1 MTATIDY
8 TKITEQ
14 ERQKLPDE
22 LAKKYSPLEGPE
34 LSVGTLS
41 KFAVDTTEN
50 HDLTDVMTAVYR
62 TENILGSYFAKEAG
76 MPDVKTTDF
85 DPWEYMSTDEKIDDN
100 FTQYAK
106 HADSVE
112 EIEAVRRQVA
122 RERQDRQIISDA
134 GVTGVLS
141 MLGQGVFDPTML
153 LVGGLTIPANTY
165 RAGNSIL
172 KSGLITAGVVTGETT
187 AQELALQATQ
197 TQRTYGESAIN
208 ITASAFLS
216 GVLGSGIQTL
226 VNRSSLKLNE
236 VADDLENTMD
246 VESKIKDDINPTVN
260 EKTPNVSESTA
271 GAQAVFGDVE
281 VSGKLAK
288 KITELTAFTG
298 PLTRTLTSDEQ
309 ITRQIVVRLADNPIK
324 VDGFSGQSVEQLAK
338 TYSGN
343 LAVSVQNN
351 NKLFDAYKNNGG
363 KLKQREFNEAVAKAV
378 RSGKSDIPEVK
389 QSADYWMENLY
400 NPLKQRMI
408 EEKLLPEDVDVSTSV
423 NYLNR
428 IYDKGKIADNYDEF
442 IKRVSTW
449 LRNEDY
455 KINEKSASKT
465 EQKIATNDDYA
476 EVEETLKQQ
485 QKAKFVD
492 TRGQKVQYHGTS
504 QEITSLADDSYA
516 SLNIYGQ
523 GFYTTDA
530 TDIAK
535 GYSKK
540 GKGKKPAIYKVT
552 KISETK
558 LFDLEQ
564 PLNPKVIDWL
574 KQSTD
579 FTDEYLDEL
588 PANPTVRDALD
599 DIRDFGTSEGKS
611 ADEIQEELDSF
622 RFVLEQ
628 NGFEGYRHVGGGFT
642 GQKAHNVEIFWQ
654 PSKHIKIEKIELPSV
669 SKVKINEKE
678 ILETLQKRGFTG
690 YVKND
695 VETDISTGIKI
706 EKQVFEEQ
714 DYNDLA
720 EQIANRILGTSDGVL
735 PYDWQLGM
743 STKNTYLEPLA
754 KLRGPMQK
762 RVFNIN
768 DEAIEDFLINDI
780 EVLGA
785 RYYRQTAADVEL
797 MREFG
802 DISMQTQ
809 INDISKAYTR
819 RMETLTKKATEA
831 EAKGD
836 AKTGRKLRK
845 QSANLN
851 KKRIRDIADIEGM
864 RDRIRGVYNIG
875 EDTVFSRIGRTTRDL
890 NYLRFM
896 GGVTISSFPDVAR
909 VIMSEGFIKT
919 FGNGLMPLIK
929 NTKNFKIAADELK
942 GYGIGTDALIT
953 GRAEIIADI
962 ADYTQGGTMFERG
975 ARSLAGGFG
984 KINVL
989 DYWTAGMKQLQAVTM
1004 QTRIFDDLK
1013 KGKYDKR
1020 LERLGISKSDADAM
1034 WKQVQQHGKKIDGV
1048 WITNSANW
1056 DNPALARM
1064 YGAAMRK
1071 ESDRVIIIPGQE
1083 KPLFM
1088 SREMGGLF
1096 FQFRSFIMS
1105 ATQRVLIAGL
1115 QNQDH
1120 NVVGGL
1126 LSLIGMGTLVY
1137 AIKTLERGEELSDDP
1152 RVWVMEGIDRS
1163 GAIGILTELNVTLEK
1178 LSQNEVGL
1186 RPLLGIDAP
1195 SSKYVAHSLSQTAL
1209 GPTFGSL
1216 LNDTVRALSTG
1227 LGPNE
1232 MTEADIRTLRR
1243 LLPYQNLTGAR
1254 QALDKV
1260 EEAIGESL

>member
-8 TKITEQ
+8 TNLDATKYLQNAFQQGAFSVDDIPDILKLDIEDKAKMYLESLLPPSPVAEDIEDLDYEILAEQ
-14 ERQKLPDE
+14 KEQKLPDD
-22 LAKKYSPLEGPE
+22 LAKKYSPLKGAE

-50 HDLTDVMTAVYR
+50 HDLTDIMTAVYR
-62 TENILGSYFAKEAG
+62 TENVIGSYFAKESG

-85 DPWEYMSTDEKIDDN
+85 DPWVYMSTDEKIDDS

-106 HADSVE
+106 YADSVE
-112 EIEAVRRQVA
+112 EIEAVRRQIA
-122 RERQDRQIISDA
+122 REREDRQIISEA
-134 GVTGVLS
+134 GTTGVLS
-141 MLGQGVFDPTML
+141 MLGQGVLDPTML

-165 RAGNSIL
+165 RAGNGIL

-187 AQELALQATQ
+187 AQELALHATQ

-208 ITASAFLS
+208 VTASAFLS
-216 GVLGSGIQTL
+216 GVLGSGIQTI
-226 VNRSSLKLNE
+226 VNKSNLKLNE
-236 VADDLENTMD
+236 VADELEDTMN
-246 VESKIKDDINPTVN
+246 VEPKMQDGINPTVN

-343 LAVSVQNN
+343 LATSVENN

-363 KLKQREFNEAVAKAV
+363 KLKQREFNEAVAKAI
-378 RSGKSDIPEVK
+378 RSGESDIPEVK

-428 IYDKGKIADNYDEF
+428 IYDKGKIADNYNEF
-442 IKRVSTW
+442 ITRVSIW
-449 LRNEDY
+449 LRNEDF
-455 KINEKSASKT
+455 EMHVKSKSK
-465 EQKIATNDDYA
+465 E
-476 EVEETLKQQ
+476 
-485 QKAKFVD
+485 
-492 TRGQKVQYHGTS
+492 
-504 QEITSLADDSYA
+504 
-516 SLNIYGQ
+516 
-523 GFYTTDA
+523 
-530 TDIAK
+530 
-535 GYSKK
+535 
-540 GKGKKPAIYKVT
+540 P
-552 KISETK
+552 
-558 LFDLEQ
+558 
-564 PLNPKVIDWL
+564 
-574 KQSTD
+574 
-579 FTDEYLDEL
+579 
-588 PANPTVRDALD
+588 
-599 DIRDFGTSEGKS
+599 
-611 ADEIQEELDSF
+611 
-622 RFVLEQ
+622 
-628 NGFEGYRHVGGGFT
+628 
-642 GQKAHNVEIFWQ
+642 
-654 PSKHIKIEKIELPSV
+654 
-669 SKVKINEKE
+669 
-678 ILETLQKRGFTG
+678 
-690 YVKND
+690 
-695 VETDISTGIKI
+695 
-706 EKQVFEEQ
+706 FEEQ

-720 EQIANRILGTSDGVL
+720 EQIANRILGTSNGVL

-743 STKNTYLEPLA
+743 STKNTYLQPLA

-780 EVLGA
+780 DILGE
-785 RYYRQTAADVEL
+785 RYFRQTSVDTEL

-802 DISMQTQ
+802 DISMQSQ
-809 INDISKAYTR
+809 IGDISKAYTR
-819 RMETLTKKATEA
+819 KMEALTKKATEA
-831 EAKGD
+831 EANGD

-845 QSANLN
+845 QSAKLN

-909 VIMSEGFIKT
+909 VIMAEGFIKT
-919 FGNGLMPLIK
+919 FGNGLIPLIK
-929 NTKNFKIAADELK
+929 NAKNFKIAADELK
-942 GYGIGTDALIT
+942 GMGIGTDGIIT
-953 GRAEIIADI
+953 GRSQYIADI

-984 KINVL
+984 KINIL
-989 DYWTAGMKQLQAVTM
+989 DYWTAGMKQLQGITM

-1020 LERLGISKSDADAM
+1020 LERLGISKSNADGM
-1034 WKQVQQHGKKIDGV
+1034 WKQVQQHGKKVDGI
-1048 WITNSANW
+1048 WLTNRANW
-1056 DNPALARM
+1056 DNPELAKM
-1064 YGAAMRK
+1064 YAAAMRK

-1120 NVVGGL
+1120 NTVGGL
-1126 LSLIGMGTLVY
+1126 LSLIGMGMLVY
-1137 AIKTLERGEELSDDP
+1137 TIKTLERGEELSDDP

-1178 LSQNEVGL
+1178 ISQNEIGL

-1216 LNDTVRALSTG
+1216 LNDTIRALSTG
-1227 LGPNE
+1227 LGPNG

-1243 LLPYQNLTGAR
+1243 LLPYQNLTGVK

-1260 EEAIGESL
+1260 EEAIGDSL

>member
-14 ERQKLPDE
+14 ERQKLPDD

-41 KFAVDTTEN
+41 KFAVDTTET

-62 TENILGSYFAKEAG
+62 TENILGSYFSKEAG

-85 DPWEYMSTDEKIDDN
+85 DPWEYMSTDEKIDDS

-122 RERQDRQIISDA
+122 REREDRQTISEA
-134 GVTGVLS
+134 GPIGVATTF
-141 MLGQGVFDPTML
+141 GVGALDPTML

-165 RAGNSIL
+165 RAGNNIL

-187 AQELALQATQ
+187 AQELALHATQ

-208 ITASAFLS
+208 MTASAFLS
-216 GVLGSGIQTL
+216 GVLGSGIQSL
-226 VNRSSLKLNE
+226 VNRSNLKLNE
-236 VADDLENTMD
+236 VSDELKDTMN
-246 VESKIKDDINPTVN
+246 VEPKMQDGINPTVN

-288 KITELTAFTG
+288 KITKLTAFTG

-428 IYDKGKIADNYDEF
+428 IYDKGKIDSNYDEF

-449 LRNEDY
+449 LRNEDF
-455 KINEKSASKT
+455 EMHTKSK
-465 EQKIATNDDYA
+465 
-476 EVEETLKQQ
+476 
-485 QKAKFVD
+485 
-492 TRGQKVQYHGTS
+492 
-504 QEITSLADDSYA
+504 
-516 SLNIYGQ
+516 
-523 GFYTTDA
+523 
-530 TDIAK
+530 
-535 GYSKK
+535 SKK
-540 GKGKKPAIYKVT
+540 P
-552 KISETK
+552 
-558 LFDLEQ
+558 
-564 PLNPKVIDWL
+564 
-574 KQSTD
+574 
-579 FTDEYLDEL
+579 
-588 PANPTVRDALD
+588 
-599 DIRDFGTSEGKS
+599 
-611 ADEIQEELDSF
+611 
-622 RFVLEQ
+622 
-628 NGFEGYRHVGGGFT
+628 
-642 GQKAHNVEIFWQ
+642 
-654 PSKHIKIEKIELPSV
+654 
-669 SKVKINEKE
+669 
-678 ILETLQKRGFTG
+678 
-690 YVKND
+690 
-695 VETDISTGIKI
+695 
-706 EKQVFEEQ
+706 FEEQ
-714 DYNDLA
+714 DYDDLA

-743 STKNTYLEPLA
+743 STKNTYLQPLA

-768 DEAIEDFLINDI
+768 DELIEDFLINDI

-802 DISMQTQ
+802 DISMQAQ

-819 RMETLTKKATEA
+819 KMETLTKKATEA

-845 QSANLN
+845 QSADLN

-919 FGNGLMPLIK
+919 FSNGLMPLIK

-984 KINVL
+984 KVNVL
-989 DYWTAGMKQLQAVTM
+989 DYWTAGLKQLQAITM

-1056 DNPALARM
+1056 DNPTLARM

-1105 ATQRVLIAGL
+1105 ATQRVMIAGL

-1120 NVVGGL
+1120 NAVGGL

-1137 AIKTLERGEELSDDP
+1137 TIKTLERGEELSDDP

-1178 LSQNEVGL
+1178 ISQNKIGL

-1216 LNDTVRALSTG
+1216 LNDTIRALSTG
-1227 LGPNE
+1227 LGPDE

-1243 LLPYQNLTGAR
+1243 LLPYQNLTGVR

-1260 EEAIGESL
+1260 EEAIGDSL

>member
-14 ERQKLPDE
+14 ERQKLPDD

-41 KFAVDTTEN
+41 KFAVDTTQT

-85 DPWEYMSTDEKIDDN
+85 DPWEYMSTDEKIDDS

-122 RERQDRQIISDA
+122 RERQDRQTISEA
-134 GVTGVLS
+134 GPIGVATTF
-141 MLGQGVFDPTML
+141 GVGALDPTML

-187 AQELALQATQ
+187 AQELALHATQ

-208 ITASAFLS
+208 MTASAFLS

-226 VNRSSLKLNE
+226 VNRSNLKLNE
-236 VADDLENTMD
+236 VADELEDTMN
-246 VESKIKDDINPTVN
+246 VEPKMQDGINPTVN

-298 PLTRTLTSDEQ
+298 PLTRGLTNESQIARQ
-309 ITRQIVVRLADNPIK
+309 ITVRLADNPIK

-343 LAVSVQNN
+343 LAISKQNN
-351 NKLFDAYKNNGG
+351 SRLFDAYKNNGG
-363 KLKQREFNEAVAKAV
+363 KLKQREFNEAVSKAI
-378 RSGKSDIPEVK
+378 RTGESDIPEVK

-428 IYDKGKIADNYDEF
+428 IYDKGKIANNYDEF

-449 LRNEDY
+449 LRNEDF
-455 KINEKSASKT
+455 EMHTKSK
-465 EQKIATNDDYA
+465 
-476 EVEETLKQQ
+476 
-485 QKAKFVD
+485 
-492 TRGQKVQYHGTS
+492 
-504 QEITSLADDSYA
+504 
-516 SLNIYGQ
+516 
-523 GFYTTDA
+523 
-530 TDIAK
+530 
-535 GYSKK
+535 SKK
-540 GKGKKPAIYKVT
+540 P
-552 KISETK
+552 
-558 LFDLEQ
+558 
-564 PLNPKVIDWL
+564 
-574 KQSTD
+574 
-579 FTDEYLDEL
+579 
-588 PANPTVRDALD
+588 
-599 DIRDFGTSEGKS
+599 
-611 ADEIQEELDSF
+611 
-622 RFVLEQ
+622 
-628 NGFEGYRHVGGGFT
+628 
-642 GQKAHNVEIFWQ
+642 
-654 PSKHIKIEKIELPSV
+654 
-669 SKVKINEKE
+669 
-678 ILETLQKRGFTG
+678 
-690 YVKND
+690 
-695 VETDISTGIKI
+695 
-706 EKQVFEEQ
+706 FEEQ
-714 DYNDLA
+714 DYDDLA

-743 STKNTYLEPLA
+743 STKNTYLQPLA

-762 RVFNIN
+762 RVFNIQ

-780 EVLGA
+780 DILGE
-785 RYYRQTAADVEL
+785 RYFRQTAVDTEL

-802 DISMQTQ
+802 DVSMQSE
-809 INDISKAYTR
+809 ISAISKDYTR
-819 RMETLTKKATEA
+819 KMEIATKKATEA
-831 EAKGD
+831 EANGD
-836 AKTGRKLRK
+836 LKSAKKYRKESVR
-845 QSANLN
+845 LN
-851 KKRIRDIADIEGM
+851 KKRITTIADIEGM
-864 RDRIRGVYNIG
+864 RDRMRGVYNIG

-909 VIMSEGFIKT
+909 VIMAEGFIKT
-919 FGNGLMPLIK
+919 FSNGLMPLIK

-942 GYGIGTDALIT
+942 GMGIGTDGIIT
-953 GRAEIIADI
+953 GRSQYIADI

-984 KINVL
+984 KINIL
-989 DYWTAGMKQLQAVTM
+989 DYWTAGIKQLQGITM

-1034 WKQVQQHGKKIDGV
+1034 WKQVQQHGKKVDGI
-1048 WITNSANW
+1048 WLTNRANW
-1056 DNPALARM
+1056 DNPELSKM
-1064 YGAAMRK
+1064 YAAAMRK

-1096 FQFRSFIMS
+1096 FQFRSFVMS

-1120 NVVGGL
+1120 NAVGGV
-1126 LSLIGMGTLVY
+1126 LSLISMGMLVY

-1178 LSQNEVGL
+1178 ISQNKIGL

-1216 LNDTVRALSTG
+1216 LNDTIRALSTG
-1227 LGPNE
+1227 VGPDE

-1243 LLPYQNLTGAR
+1243 LLPYQNLTGVR

-1260 EEAIGESL
+1260 EEAIGDSL

>member
-14 ERQKLPDE
+14 ERQKLPDD

-41 KFAVDTTEN
+41 KFAVDTTQT

-85 DPWEYMSTDEKIDDN
+85 DPWEYMSTDEKIDDS

-122 RERQDRQIISDA
+122 RERQDRQTISEA
-134 GVTGVLS
+134 GPIGVATTF
-141 MLGQGVFDPTML
+141 GVGALDPTML

-187 AQELALQATQ
+187 AQELALHATQ

-208 ITASAFLS
+208 MTASAFLS

-226 VNRSSLKLNE
+226 VNRSNLKLNE
-236 VADDLENTMD
+236 VADELEDTMN
-246 VESKIKDDINPTVN
+246 VEPKMQDGINPTVN

-298 PLTRTLTSDEQ
+298 PLTRGLTNESQIARQ
-309 ITRQIVVRLADNPIK
+309 ITVRLADNPIK

-343 LAVSVQNN
+343 LAISKQNN
-351 NKLFDAYKNNGG
+351 SRLFDAYKNNGG
-363 KLKQREFNEAVAKAV
+363 KLKQREFNEAVSKAI
-378 RSGKSDIPEVK
+378 RTGESDIPEVK

-428 IYDKGKIADNYDEF
+428 IYDKGKIANNYDEF

-449 LRNEDY
+449 LRNEDF
-455 KINEKSASKT
+455 EMHTKSK
-465 EQKIATNDDYA
+465 
-476 EVEETLKQQ
+476 
-485 QKAKFVD
+485 
-492 TRGQKVQYHGTS
+492 
-504 QEITSLADDSYA
+504 
-516 SLNIYGQ
+516 
-523 GFYTTDA
+523 
-530 TDIAK
+530 
-535 GYSKK
+535 SKK
-540 GKGKKPAIYKVT
+540 P
-552 KISETK
+552 
-558 LFDLEQ
+558 
-564 PLNPKVIDWL
+564 
-574 KQSTD
+574 
-579 FTDEYLDEL
+579 
-588 PANPTVRDALD
+588 
-599 DIRDFGTSEGKS
+599 
-611 ADEIQEELDSF
+611 
-622 RFVLEQ
+622 
-628 NGFEGYRHVGGGFT
+628 
-642 GQKAHNVEIFWQ
+642 
-654 PSKHIKIEKIELPSV
+654 
-669 SKVKINEKE
+669 
-678 ILETLQKRGFTG
+678 
-690 YVKND
+690 
-695 VETDISTGIKI
+695 
-706 EKQVFEEQ
+706 FEEQ
-714 DYNDLA
+714 DYDDLA

-743 STKNTYLEPLA
+743 STKNTYLQPLA

-762 RVFNIN
+762 RVFNIQ

-780 EVLGA
+780 DILGE
-785 RYYRQTAADVEL
+785 RYFRQTAVDTEL

-802 DISMQTQ
+802 DVSMQSE
-809 INDISKAYTR
+809 ISAISKDYTR
-819 RMETLTKKATEA
+819 KMEIATKKATEA
-831 EAKGD
+831 EANGD
-836 AKTGRKLRK
+836 LKSAKKYRKESVR
-845 QSANLN
+845 LN
-851 KKRIRDIADIEGM
+851 KKRITTIADIEGM
-864 RDRIRGVYNIG
+864 RDRMRGVYNIG

-909 VIMSEGFIKT
+909 VIMAEGFIKT
-919 FGNGLMPLIK
+919 FSNGLMPLIK

-942 GYGIGTDALIT
+942 GMGIGTDGIIT
-953 GRAEIIADI
+953 GRSQYIADI

-984 KINVL
+984 KINIL
-989 DYWTAGMKQLQAVTM
+989 DYWTAGIKQLQGITM

-1034 WKQVQQHGKKIDGV
+1034 WKQVQQHGKKVDGI
-1048 WITNSANW
+1048 WLTNRANW
-1056 DNPALARM
+1056 DNPELSKM
-1064 YGAAMRK
+1064 YAAAMRK
-1071 ESDRVIIIPGQE
+1071 ESDRVIKIPGQE

-1096 FQFRSFIMS
+1096 FQFRSFVMS

-1120 NVVGGL
+1120 NAVGGV
-1126 LSLIGMGTLVY
+1126 LSLISMGMLVY

-1178 LSQNEVGL
+1178 ISQNKIGL

-1216 LNDTVRALSTG
+1216 LNDTIRALSTG
-1227 LGPNE
+1227 VGPDE

-1243 LLPYQNLTGAR
+1243 LLPYQNLTGVR

-1260 EEAIGESL
+1260 EEAIGDSL

>member
-14 ERQKLPDE
+14 ERQKLPDD

-41 KFAVDTTEN
+41 KFAVDTTQT

-85 DPWEYMSTDEKIDDN
+85 DPWEYMSTDEKIDDS

-122 RERQDRQIISDA
+122 RERQDRQTISEA
-134 GVTGVLS
+134 GPIGVATTF
-141 MLGQGVFDPTML
+141 GVGALDPTML

-187 AQELALQATQ
+187 AQELALHATQ

-208 ITASAFLS
+208 MTASAFLS

-226 VNRSSLKLNE
+226 VNRSNVKLNE
-236 VADDLENTMD
+236 VANELEDTMN
-246 VESKIKDDINPTVN
+246 VEPKMQDGINPTVN

-428 IYDKGKIADNYDEF
+428 IYDKGKIDSNYDEF

-449 LRNEDY
+449 LRNED
-455 KINEKSASKT
+455 IEMHAKSK
-465 EQKIATNDDYA
+465 
-476 EVEETLKQQ
+476 
-485 QKAKFVD
+485 
-492 TRGQKVQYHGTS
+492 
-504 QEITSLADDSYA
+504 
-516 SLNIYGQ
+516 
-523 GFYTTDA
+523 
-530 TDIAK
+530 
-535 GYSKK
+535 SKK
-540 GKGKKPAIYKVT
+540 P
-552 KISETK
+552 
-558 LFDLEQ
+558 
-564 PLNPKVIDWL
+564 
-574 KQSTD
+574 
-579 FTDEYLDEL
+579 
-588 PANPTVRDALD
+588 
-599 DIRDFGTSEGKS
+599 
-611 ADEIQEELDSF
+611 
-622 RFVLEQ
+622 
-628 NGFEGYRHVGGGFT
+628 
-642 GQKAHNVEIFWQ
+642 
-654 PSKHIKIEKIELPSV
+654 
-669 SKVKINEKE
+669 
-678 ILETLQKRGFTG
+678 
-690 YVKND
+690 
-695 VETDISTGIKI
+695 
-706 EKQVFEEQ
+706 FEEQ
-714 DYNDLA
+714 DYDDLA

-743 STKNTYLEPLA
+743 STKNTYLQPLA

-762 RVFNIN
+762 RVFNIQ
-768 DEAIEDFLINDI
+768 DELIEDFLINDI

-819 RMETLTKKATEA
+819 KMETLTKKATEA

-845 QSANLN
+845 QSADLN

-919 FGNGLMPLIK
+919 FGNGLIPLIK
-929 NTKNFKIAADELK
+929 NAKNFKIAADELK

-984 KINVL
+984 KVNVL
-989 DYWTAGMKQLQAVTM
+989 DYWTAGLKQLQAVTM

-1056 DNPALARM
+1056 DNPTLARM

-1120 NVVGGL
+1120 NAIGGL

-1137 AIKTLERGEELSDDP
+1137 TIKTLERGEELSDDP
-1152 RVWVMEGIDRS
+1152 RVWLMEGIDRS

-1178 LSQNEVGL
+1178 ISQNKIGL

-1216 LNDTVRALSTG
+1216 LNDTIRALSTG
-1227 LGPNE
+1227 VGPDE

-1243 LLPYQNLTGAR
+1243 LLPYQNLTGVR

-1260 EEAIGESL
+1260 EEAIGDSL

>member
-8 TKITEQ
+8 TKITQQ
-14 ERQKLPDE
+14 ERQKLPDN

-50 HDLTDVMTAVYR
+50 HDLTDIMTAVYR
-62 TENILGSYFAKEAG
+62 TENVIGSYFAKESG

-85 DPWEYMSTDEKIDDN
+85 DPWEYMSTDEKIDDS

-106 HADSVE
+106 YADSVE
-112 EIEAVRRQVA
+112 EIEAVRKQVA
-122 RERQDRQIISDA
+122 KEREDRQIISEA
-134 GVTGVLS
+134 GTTGVLS
-141 MLGQGVFDPTML
+141 MLGQGVLDPTML

-165 RAGNSIL
+165 RAGNGIL

-187 AQELALQATQ
+187 AQELALHATQ

-208 ITASAFLS
+208 VTASAFLS
-216 GVLGSGIQTL
+216 GVLGSGIQTV
-226 VNRSSLKLNE
+226 VNKSNLKPNE
-236 VADDLENTMD
+236 VADELEDTMN
-246 VESKIKDDINPTVN
+246 VEPKMQDGINPTVN

-309 ITRQIVVRLADNPIK
+309 ITRQVVVRLADNPIK

-343 LAVSVQNN
+343 LATSVQNN

-378 RSGKSDIPEVK
+378 RSGESDIPEVK

-408 EEKLLPEDVDVSTSV
+408 EEKLLPEDIDVSTSV

-428 IYDKGKIADNYDEF
+428 IYDKGKIADNYNEF
-442 IKRVSTW
+442 TKRVSTW
-449 LRNEDY
+449 LRNEDFEMHV
-455 KINEKSASKT
+455 NSKS
-465 EQKIATNDDYA
+465 
-476 EVEETLKQQ
+476 
-485 QKAKFVD
+485 
-492 TRGQKVQYHGTS
+492 
-504 QEITSLADDSYA
+504 
-516 SLNIYGQ
+516 
-523 GFYTTDA
+523 
-530 TDIAK
+530 
-535 GYSKK
+535 
-540 GKGKKPAIYKVT
+540 
-552 KISETK
+552 
-558 LFDLEQ
+558 
-564 PLNPKVIDWL
+564 
-574 KQSTD
+574 
-579 FTDEYLDEL
+579 
-588 PANPTVRDALD
+588 
-599 DIRDFGTSEGKS
+599 
-611 ADEIQEELDSF
+611 
-622 RFVLEQ
+622 
-628 NGFEGYRHVGGGFT
+628 
-642 GQKAHNVEIFWQ
+642 
-654 PSKHIKIEKIELPSV
+654 
-669 SKVKINEKE
+669 KE
-678 ILETLQKRGFTG
+678 P
-690 YVKND
+690 
-695 VETDISTGIKI
+695 
-706 EKQVFEEQ
+706 FEEQ
-714 DYNDLA
+714 DYDDLA

-743 STKNTYLEPLA
+743 STKNTYLQPLA

-819 RMETLTKKATEA
+819 KMESLTKEATEA

-845 QSANLN
+845 KSADLN

-919 FGNGLMPLIK
+919 FGNGLIPLIR
-929 NTKNFKIAADELK
+929 NAKNFKIAADELK
-942 GYGIGTDALIT
+942 GMGIGTDGIIT
-953 GRAEIIADI
+953 GRSQYIADI

-984 KINVL
+984 KINIL
-989 DYWTAGMKQLQAVTM
+989 DYWTAGMKQLQGITM

-1034 WKQVQQHGKKIDGV
+1034 WKQVQQHGKKVDGI
-1048 WITNSANW
+1048 WLTNRANW
-1056 DNPALARM
+1056 DNPELAKM
-1064 YGAAMRK
+1064 YAAAMRK

-1120 NVVGGL
+1120 NTVGGL
-1126 LSLIGMGTLVY
+1126 LSLIGMGMLVY
-1137 AIKTLERGEELSDDP
+1137 TIKTLERGEELSDDP
-1152 RVWVMEGIDRS
+1152 RVWLMEGIDRS

-1178 LSQNEVGL
+1178 ISQNEIGL

-1216 LNDTVRALSTG
+1216 LNDTIRALSTG

-1243 LLPYQNLTGAR
+1243 LLPYQNLTGVK

-1260 EEAIGESL
+1260 EEAIGDSL

>member
-8 TKITEQ
+8 LNFDATKYLQDAFQQGTFTVDDIPDILKLDIEDKAKMYLESLLPPSPVAEDIEDLDYEVLAEQ
-14 ERQKLPDE
+14 KEQKLPDE

-62 TENILGSYFAKEAG
+62 TENILGSFFAKEAG

-85 DPWEYMSTDEKIDDN
+85 DPWEYMSTDEKIDDS

-122 RERQDRQIISDA
+122 RERQDRQTISEA
-134 GVTGVLS
+134 GTTGVLT
-141 MLGQGVFDPTML
+141 MIGQGVFDPIML
-153 LVGGLTIPANTY
+153 LTSGATIPANTY
-165 RAGNSIL
+165 RAGNGIL

-187 AQELALQATQ
+187 AQELALHATQ
-197 TQRTYGESAIN
+197 TQRTYGESAVN
-208 ITASAFLS
+208 ISASAFLS
-216 GVLGSGIQTL
+216 GVLGSGIQAITNKTDFFPYIKNL
-226 VNRSSLKLNE
+226 GYKKFDKPDKII
-236 VADDLENTMD
+236 DDLEQTMN
-246 VESKIKDDINPTVN
+246 VEPKMQDGINPTVN

-363 KLKQREFNEAVAKAV
+363 KLKQREFNEAVAKAI
-378 RSGKSDIPEVK
+378 RSGESDIPEVK

-400 NPLKQRMI
+400 NPLKERMI

-428 IYDKGKIADNYDEF
+428 IYDKGKIDSNYDEF

-449 LRNEDY
+449 LRNEDL
-455 KINEKSASKT
+455 KMHEKSK
-465 EQKIATNDDYA
+465 
-476 EVEETLKQQ
+476 
-485 QKAKFVD
+485 
-492 TRGQKVQYHGTS
+492 
-504 QEITSLADDSYA
+504 
-516 SLNIYGQ
+516 
-523 GFYTTDA
+523 
-530 TDIAK
+530 
-535 GYSKK
+535 SKK
-540 GKGKKPAIYKVT
+540 P
-552 KISETK
+552 
-558 LFDLEQ
+558 
-564 PLNPKVIDWL
+564 
-574 KQSTD
+574 
-579 FTDEYLDEL
+579 
-588 PANPTVRDALD
+588 
-599 DIRDFGTSEGKS
+599 
-611 ADEIQEELDSF
+611 
-622 RFVLEQ
+622 
-628 NGFEGYRHVGGGFT
+628 
-642 GQKAHNVEIFWQ
+642 
-654 PSKHIKIEKIELPSV
+654 
-669 SKVKINEKE
+669 
-678 ILETLQKRGFTG
+678 
-690 YVKND
+690 
-695 VETDISTGIKI
+695 
-706 EKQVFEEQ
+706 FEEQ
-714 DYNDLA
+714 DYDDLA

-743 STKNTYLEPLA
+743 STKNTYLQPLA

-768 DEAIEDFLINDI
+768 DELIEDFLINDI

-819 RMETLTKKATEA
+819 KMETLTKKATEA

-845 QSANLN
+845 QSADLN

-929 NTKNFKIAADELK
+929 NAKNFKIAADELK

-989 DYWTAGMKQLQAVTM
+989 DYWTAGLKQLQAVTM

-1056 DNPALARM
+1056 DNPTLARM

-1120 NVVGGL
+1120 NAIGGL

-1137 AIKTLERGEELSDDP
+1137 TVKTLERGEELSDDP
-1152 RVWVMEGIDRS
+1152 RVWLMEGIDRS

-1178 LSQNEVGL
+1178 LSQNQIGL

-1216 LNDTVRALSTG
+1216 LNDTIRALSTG
-1227 LGPNE
+1227 VGPDE

-1243 LLPYQNLTGAR
+1243 LLPYQNLTGVR

-1260 EEAIGESL
+1260 EEAIGDSL